1 MATGKYVP
9 LTLTA
14 LFLSGC
20 QSWTMRG
27 VDSLPP
33 TAALPENSEA
43 GWAELRY
50 FDGVSGNAIAQ
61 LTSLTRYPDNP
72 DQVLELNRLSVTP
85 NRADNYGSLVRGFIE
100 APASGLYKF
109 YVSGDDETQFL
120 LSPTQNASDARVIA
134 SVTGWTSAG
143 DYSKYSS
150 QVSAVQEL
158 TAGKRYYFELR
169 HKEGGGGD
177 HFSVAWE
184 GPGFGRSV
192 IESQYLYSPRQES
205 QLYPD
210 TADAKRAFSA
220 GYRVGF
226 FDGEQS
232 LPFNDA
238 YPPLDE
244 DLDGL
249 YDNWEVQAG
258 LNPADPEDANA
269 DPDND
274 LLTTSDEYQL
284 WIDPTSADTDGDSIP
299 DGAEFAYGLD
309 PSDPLDAERDADGDG
324 YSNLREYNEG
334 TDPSNPEDKP
344 VEPVQTVDV
353 PYTSGLVGHYFS
365 GRNFESFGFSRLDE
379 SPTKDWGGG
388 APGEN
393 VPADRFSVRWYSLL
407 VPAFDTGQRTYE
419 FRVSRDDG
427 ARLFVGDDLVV
438 DEWTGYS
445 TSTFSGQKDLIAGEV
460 YPVVVEFTEGYGGAS
475 ITVQVVDRTSGNTVN
490 PSVLF
495 RVTPLTSEISADSDG
510 DSIPDV
516 WELRNG
522 SNPWVDDGEVVYN
535 RQGISLSESFA
546 QQINPWEPNQSAPW
560 EGIMVDNAG
569 IPSISEPDAPDANS
583 EADSVSEI
591 TLSWTA
597 PGTRADGSSISLSE
611 IGHFIISYGSSPEN
625 LSNSLE
631 VDGTETSYTFENLE
645 SGTWYFT
652 LRTVDTNGLTSA
664 DSELVNVSIP

>member
-1 MATGKYVP
+1 MATGKFVP

-33 TAALPENSEA
+33 TAALPESSEA

-50 FDGVSGNAIAQ
+50 FDGVSGNSLAQ
-61 LTSLTRYPDNP
+61 LTSLSRYPDNP
-72 DQVLELNRLSVTP
+72 DQVLELTRLSVSP

-120 LSPTQNASDARVIA
+120 LSPSQNASDARVIA
-134 SVTGWTSAG
+134 SVTGWTSAR

-192 IESQYLYSPRQES
+192 IDSQYLYSPRQES

-210 TADAKRAFSA
+210 TADARRGFSA

-226 FDGEQS
+226 FDGEHN

-244 DLDGL
+244 DQDGL

-274 LLTTSDEYQL
+274 LLTTADEYQL

-309 PSDPLDAERDADGDG
+309 PADPLDAERDADGDG

-334 TDPSNPEDKP
+334 TDPSNPDDKP
-344 VEPVQTVDV
+344 VEPEAPVDV
-353 PYTSGLVGHYFS
+353 PYTQGLVGQYFS
-365 GRNFESFGFSRLDE
+365 GRNFETFDFARLDE
-379 SPTKDWGGG
+379 SPTNSWGGG
-388 APGEN
+388 SPGGN
-393 VPADRFSVRWYSLL
+393 LPNDRFSVRWYSTL
-407 VPAFDTGQRTYE
+407 VPAFDSGQRNYE
-419 FRVSRDDG
+419 FRISRDDG
-427 ARLFVGDDLVV
+427 ARLYVGGDLII
-438 DEWTGYS
+438 DAWTGMNS
-445 TSTFSGQKDLIAGEV
+445 TTYRGQKVLLSGES
-460 YPVVVEFTEGYGGAS
+460 YPVTVEYNEGYGGAS
-475 ITVQVVDRTSGNTVN
+475 ITLQVVDLSSGQTLT
-490 PSVLF
+490 PSDIF
-495 RVTPLTSEISADSDG
+495 RVTPLDSSISADTDG
-510 DSIPDV
+510 DSIPDT
-516 WELRNG
+516 WEMKYG
-522 SNPWVDDGEVVYN
+522 SD
-535 RQGISLSESFA
+535 
-546 QQINPWEPNQSAPW
+546 PWEDDSNQVLNNEGLSVLEAFNSGVSPRAPDQPAAWEGAIVSSDDSTTSEPSAP
-560 EGIMVDNAG
+560 EPEPEPT
-569 IPSISEPDAPDANS
+569 PSPI
-583 EADSVSEI
+583 V

-597 PGTRADGSSISLSE
+597 PGTRIDGSSIALSE
-611 IGHFIISYGSSPEN
+611 IASYRINYGQSETNPEN
-625 LSNSLE
+625 VVTVPSE
-631 VDGTETSYTFENLE
+631 QTSFEFKDLG
-645 SGTWYFT
+645 SGVWYFY
-652 LRTVDTNGLTSA
+652 LRTVDQNGLLSPPSNT
-664 DSELVNVSIP
+664 VQYRIQ